1 MLLTVSKRLE
11 FSASRRLFS
20 KILSAEENQDRF
32 GRESEARYGSGRN
45 YTAWFAFSGNIDPP
59 TGMLMN
65 ISQIKAQAGA
75 LIDSRYDHKFLNE
88 DNIDFAEVTPTVE
101 NIARQLASDVAPLFR
116 NSGAELWAVHLIESP
131 VRSATAYA
139 DDWTDSNYI
148 FDFSAA
154 RRTMSPHLSIE
165 ENNRLF
171 GIASSPHGHGH
182 NYRARLTM
190 RVKDRNRANEIA
202 DSKVQRCIIA
212 LRSELDHRNLN
223 IELADLQN
231 QPVTTEILAR
241 YIFTRASGMLPIDRV
256 RLNERDDFFAE
267 YLQSGQY
274 RLGLQLS
281 FGAVHRL
288 QNYEFSEEQNAEMY
302 GKCNNPGGHG
312 HLYLTEAT
320 IGGGFDQRSGTL
332 FPFVELQNAMRE
344 AIEPWSNRHLD
355 LETDEFRAKPST
367 GENIVTALWSKL
379 DKRVENRLQ
388 RLRLWETPN
397 NRFTLRRCHS

>member
-20 KILSAEENQDRF
+20 KILSPEENQDRF
-32 GRESEARYGSGRN
+32 GRESEAHYGSGRN

-75 LIDSRYDHKFLNE
+75 LIDSRYDHKFLNK

-139 DDWTDSNYI
+139 DDWTDSNYT

-182 NYRARLTM
+182 NYRACWPA
-190 RVKDRNRANEIA
+190 KSAGHNRN
-202 DSKVQRCIIA
+202 
-212 LRSELDHRNLN
+212 
-223 IELADLQN
+223 
-231 QPVTTEILAR
+231 
-241 YIFTRASGMLPIDRV
+241 TRAL
-256 RLNERDDFFAE
+256 
-267 YLQSGQY
+267 
-274 RLGLQLS
+274 
-281 FGAVHRL
+281 
-288 QNYEFSEEQNAEMY
+288 
-302 GKCNNPGGHG
+302 
-312 HLYLTEAT
+312 HLYSSVWNVA
-320 IGGGFDQRSGTL
+320 DRSCS
-332 FPFVELQNAMRE
+332 P
-344 AIEPWSNRHLD
+344 
-355 LETDEFRAKPST
+355 K
-367 GENIVTALWSKL
+367 
-379 DKRVENRLQ
+379 
-388 RLRLWETPN
+388 
-397 NRFTLRRCHS
+397 